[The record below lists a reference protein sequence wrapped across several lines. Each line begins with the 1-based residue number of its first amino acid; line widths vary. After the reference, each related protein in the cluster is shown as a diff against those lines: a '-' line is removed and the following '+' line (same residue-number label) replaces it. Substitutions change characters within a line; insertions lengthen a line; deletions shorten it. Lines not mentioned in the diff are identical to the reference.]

1 MTENRGQKTES
12 GSPAFCLLSSVLYSL
27 TSRNE
32 TSTVSRFITFEGP
45 EGGGKTTQLRLLQQ
59 TLEQQGRQVIAT
71 REPGGTAI
79 GNAIRSILLDPTHG
93 AMSSRAEALL
103 FNAARAQ
110 LIDEIVQPALSAG
123 KLVLCDRFA
132 DSTLAY
138 QGYGRNLSLTDLN
151 LLIGYATQGVRPHL
165 TIFLDIPVAAG
176 LQRKSASAEWNR
188 MEAEQLAFHQRVRQ
202 GFYALVAAE
211 PERWLVVD
219 ATQRIEQVHQAI
231 WQRVTMLL
239 CDV

>member
-1 MTENRGQKTES
+1 MSQ
-12 GSPAFCLLSSVLYSL
+12 
-27 TSRNE
+27 
-32 TSTVSRFITFEGP
+32 FITFEGP

-59 TLEQQGRQVIAT
+59 ALEEQGRRVVAT

-79 GNAIRSILLDPTHG
+79 GNAIRSILLDPTHD

-110 LIDEIVQPALSAG
+110 LIDEIVQPALDAG
-123 KLVLCDRFA
+123 KIVLCDRFA

-138 QGYGRNLSLTDLN
+138 QGYGRNLSLSDLN

-165 TIFLDIPVAAG
+165 TIFLDIPVVAG
-176 LQRKSASAEWNR
+176 LQRKSAGAEWNR
-188 MEAEQLAFHQRVRQ
+188 MESEQLAFHQRVRE

-219 ATQRIEQVHQAI
+219 ATQSVEQVQQVI
-231 WQRVTMLL
+231 WQQVRILL
-239 CDV
+239 RDS